1 MRRHTKHYNKH
12 AREAIFYTGYLKS
25 HPATKQET
33 QLRNVEQSF
42 SIFIYMIDTYDTQS
56 AEKSF
61 QLFKNEML
69 KIIRQNE
76 KYYKELYDLNNE
88 IRYSLNLLSQFQQ
101 RIARNNFYDELDKE
115 LQYPDYDNLVS
126 PIMRQKIAAYYEKYK
141 NKTYST
147 KYKIDKKIHKMIMEM
162 GRYLEK
168 VESKIKAK
176 NIKKSQIKKHYYSII
191 SSVGNDFKDYLAFL
205 SKLLKKIAIKL
216 GVLGAGMF
224 YVTTLMSTYTPEM
237 MDWVKIIFLCN
248 RINDLLVIISLTIDP
263 NKKRKIEMM
272 KYNIIDIFGI
282 HKNRLYSIYIK
293 FIYKLYDISN
303 AIMSFI
309 ANLKSY
315 LRGSNNWQDFYK
327 KLEAHIA
334 AMSGISLNRLV
345 DVIDFDIVAIDEFLE
360 SLNDHD
366 RHDTYNYSLRL
377 SFSALSRLKEYY
389 GDKVNTEN
397 GWIRFGL
404 RYSGGRYYVLANPLD
419 EGMILDILGFDG
431 DIPEKA
437 DFITAAI
444 LLADEIIL
452 DSIGHK
458 HLSNAIIRIDLQELR
473 WLAYKSRS
481 WLARRLDAILLRE
494 SILLTPQ
501 TLGYR
506 LLESFTKLNLLQKSH
521 SGSIIQ

>member
-1 MRRHTKHYNKH
+1 MTVVP
-12 AREAIFYTGYLKS
+12 TGYLKS

-33 QLRNVEQSF
+33 QMRNNEQSV
-42 SIFIYMIDTYDTQS
+42 SIFIYMIRTYDTQS
-56 AEKSF
+56 PEQSF
-61 QLFKNEML
+61 QLFKKEML

-76 KYYKELYDLNNE
+76 KHYKELYDLNNE
-88 IRYSLNLLSQFQQ
+88 IRHSLDLLSQLQQ
-101 RIARNNFYDELDKE
+101 KIARNNFYDELDKGLE
-115 LQYPDYDNLVS
+115 NTDYDNLVS

-162 GRYLEK
+162 GKYLEK

-176 NIKKSQIKKHYYSII
+176 NIKKSQIKKYYYSTIL
-191 SSVGNDFKDYLAFL
+191 SVGNDFKDYLAFL
-205 SKLLKKIAIKL
+205 SKLLRKIAIKL

-224 YVTTLMSTYTPEM
+224 YSTTLMSTYTPEM

-248 RINDLLVIISLTIDP
+248 RINDLLIIISLTIDP
-263 NKKRKIEMM
+263 NRKRKIEMI

-293 FIYKLYDISN
+293 FIYKLYDILN

-309 ANLKSY
+309 TNLDSY
-315 LRGSNNWQDFYK
+315 LGASNNWRDFYD
-327 KLEAHIA
+327 KLESHITT
-334 AMSGISLNRLV
+334 MSGISHKVLV
-345 DVIDFDIVAIDEFLE
+345 DVVDFDIVAIDEFLR
-360 SLNDHD
+360 SLNEYEKSNMY
-366 RHDTYNYSLRL
+366 TYSLRL
-377 SFSALSRLKEYY
+377 SFAGLTKLKKYY
-389 GDKVNTEN
+389 GDKVSIEN
-397 GWIRFGL
+397 GWIRFTL
-404 RYSGGRYYVLANPLD
+404 RYSGGRYYVPGDPLD
-419 EGMILDILGFDG
+419 DRMILYISGFDG

-444 LLADEIIL
+444 LVADEIIL

-458 HLSNAIIRIDLQELR
+458 HLSNAIIRIDLQQLR

-506 LLESFTKLNLLQKSH
+506 LIESFTKLNSLQKYH
-521 SGSIIQ
+521 SGSTTG